1 MSMRLNITPVDLGVT
16 QRVCADDEIQSPY
29 RKLGSLVDCVLTDG
43 AELRVLNT
51 TAPPVVL
58 DSISFPSP
66 LNLV

>member
-1 MSMRLNITPVDLGVT
+1 MHLNITFVDLVVT
-16 QRVCADDEIQSPY
+16 QRVCVGGEYQSPY